1 MQKLKRRRRR
11 RRSFEKMDIWRG
23 LIVQQSTSGEW

>member
-1 MQKLKRRRRR
+1 MQKLRRRRR
-11 RRSFEKMDIWRG
+11 GFVKMDIWRG